1 MIACNTPLLTVR
13 ILMFWYQR
21 QSICVKWGKRTSEYF
36 SIINGVRQGGVL
48 SPQLFVIYMNDL
60 SVCLTQCKAGC
71 HLNETV
77 TNHVMYADDICLM
90 APSAMALQKMLNLCY
105 EFSLSNDIIF
115 NPIKSQCMV
124 FKPNRFK
131 LYCPAVY
138 LNGNIIDY
146 VEKTKYLGYMF
157 TNDKQD
163 DVEMLRQLRLLYMRS
178 NKIIRM
184 FYFCTIDVKLE
195 LFRSFCTS
203 FYCCYLWTGYKKSTF
218 NRLRVAFNNAYRR
231 ILDLPWRCS
240 ASGMY
245 ATYGIYNLEAIIR
258 KQTFGFIGR
267 LRKSCNTIV
276 QTLEN
281 AWIIRI
287 QLWHTWFEVLYTNR

>member
-1 MIACNTPLLTVR
+1 
-13 ILMFWYQR
+13 
-21 QSICVKWGKRTSEYF
+21 
-36 SIINGVRQGGVL
+36 
-48 SPQLFVIYMNDL
+48 
-60 SVCLTQCKAGC
+60 
-71 HLNETV
+71 
-77 TNHVMYADDICLM
+77 MYADDICVM
-90 APSAMALQKMLNLCY
+90 APSAIALQKMLNLCY

-138 LNGNIIDY
+138 LNGNTIDY

-195 LFRSFCTS
+195 L
-203 FYCCYLWTGYKKSTF
+203 LG
-218 NRLRVAFNNAYRR
+218 AFVRR
-231 ILDLPWRCS
+231 FTAAI
-240 ASGMY
+240 
-245 ATYGIYNLEAIIR
+245 YGQGIKN
-258 KQTFGFIGR
+258 
-267 LRKSCNTIV
+267 
-276 QTLEN
+276 
-281 AWIIRI
+281 
-287 QLWHTWFEVLYTNR
+287 QLLTDCV